1 MNHFDCRTSLLSDAL
16 SHDILVFA
24 YEIAVLFFRNSKK
37 LEFLLYYR
45 LLISLLLYLVISL
58 SIVKQLF
65 RVSSVT
71 ADRMV
76 KKTDHG
82 STRH

>member
-1 MNHFDCRTSLLSDAL
+1 MNHSDCWESLLSDAL
-16 SHDILVFA
+16 SHDNYSFA

-58 SIVKQLF
+58 SIVK
-65 RVSSVT
+65 
-71 ADRMV
+71 
-76 KKTDHG
+76 
-82 STRH
+82 

>member
-1 MNHFDCRTSLLSDAL
+1 MNQFDCRTSLLSDAL

-24 YEIAVLFFRNSKK
+24 YEIAVLLFRNSKK

-58 SIVKQLF
+58 SIVK
-65 RVSSVT
+65 
-71 ADRMV
+71 
-76 KKTDHG
+76 
-82 STRH
+82 